1 MIFLIG
7 IEKNHPK
14 ISMEVQKA
22 PSRQTNPEQIAMLLK
37 KNAASITIPVSQC
50 YINVF
55 CFYFKFRGCWS
66 GLSYRV
72 PS

>member
-37 KNAASITIPVSQC
+37 KMLQVSQ
-50 YINVF
+50 Y
-55 CFYFKFRGCWS
+55 
-66 GLSYRV
+66 LSLNAI
-72 PS
+72 

>member
-1 MIFLIG
+1 MIFLTG

-37 KNAASITIPVSQC
+37 KMPVSQC
-50 YINVF
+50 
-55 CFYFKFRGCWS
+55 
-66 GLSYRV
+66 LSLNAI
-72 PS
+72 